1 MTSNDNETEDIPG
14 VKQLNNSFKTPFL
27 FTDDEGNWVYH
38 ASAGFRW
45 LYKST
50 VVNTPKQQRRLQDTL
65 EYFAQVGMGI
75 TIISMTVAFSYGYWL
90 ALIAIPASI
99 ILMEIYIQKMVLKG
113 LPKSNAPFPRERLK
127 KVTKQVQQNVYSDT
141 PERSASDYFV
151 MMVLSGLCIATIAF
165 IALLPRGS
173 EQVVSPT
180 EQTSALLWGMV
191 IGVVSV
197 GTFFIFLNK
206 FLDKIRVN
214 PNDTIEHEE

>member
-1 MTSNDNETEDIPG
+1 MESNGNETEDTLG

-27 FTDDEGNWVYH
+27 FTDDEGNWIYH
-38 ASAGFRW
+38 SSPGFRW

-75 TIISMTVAFSYGYWL
+75 TIISMTVAFSYGFWP
-90 ALIAIPASI
+90 ALIAIPTSI
-99 ILMEIYIQKMVLKG
+99 ILMDIYIQNVVLKG
-113 LPKSNAPFPRERLK
+113 LPKSDAPFPRERLK
-127 KVTKQVQQNVYSDT
+127 KVTRKIQQNIRSDT

-151 MMVLSGLCIATIAF
+151 MMVLSGLCIVTFAF
-165 IALLPRGS
+165 LALLPRDSG
-173 EQVVSPT
+173 QVVSPT

-191 IGVVSV
+191 IAVVSL
-197 GTFFIFLNK
+197 GTFFLFLNK

-214 PNDTIEHEE
+214 PNDTTEQED